1 MSPAGADKIVGALRR
16 HWGKRVAV
24 AVVGQQSDAVGGAA
38 TEVELITIRKK
49 KGRRMRI

>member
-16 HWGKRVAV
+16 HWGRVAV